1 MARESMGFQKQDN
14 STDGTE
20 VIKKTFSP
28 EFRNRLTSIVQF
40 GSLKT
45 EVIHTVVD
53 KFLTELQAQLDE
65 KRVVLE
71 VDNKARTW
79 LAEKGYDE
87 KMGARPM
94 QRLIQDEIKQKL
106 AESILFGDLAKEGGI
121 AKVSIKKN
129 QVDIKFLP
137 HEEKEL
143 TS

>member
-1 MARESMGFQKQDN
+1 M
-14 STDGTE
+14 
-20 VIKKTFSP
+20 
-28 EFRNRLTSIVQF
+28 
-40 GSLKT
+40 
-45 EVIHTVVD
+45 
-53 KFLTELQAQLDE
+53 DE

-121 AKVSIKKN
+121 AKVSIKKD
-129 QVDIKFLP
+129 QIDIKFLP